1 MQFRILLVNR
11 EIEKTIKIPFM
22 LPIYEW
28 VSFRRKEFIRNI
40 YSSMDEVLFLLE
52 FFSNA
57 F

>member
-11 EIEKTIKIPFM
+11 EIEKTIKIRFM

-28 VSFRRKEFIRNI
+28 ISFKRKEFIRII